1 MKVVHD
7 FFPATI
13 VAVAPGIVPDFMT
26 VTTNREDVP
35 NGNKYFERVRVVVL
49 ENDHNEQ
56 ILMIAGDHEE
66 GPRLIFREKISL
78 LNWSGSKTKDS
89 QALMESGKVIAFRKT
104 QGCSTCGSR
113 LRSWSPYITM
123 DSVKDTSK

>member
-1 MKVVHD
+1 MKVIHD

-13 VAVAPGIVPDFMT
+13 VAVAPGIVQDFMT
-26 VTTNREDVP
+26 VTTNRADVP
-35 NGNKYFERVRVVVL
+35 NGNKYFERVRVVIL
-49 ENDHNEQ
+49 ENDHSEQ

-66 GPRLIFREKISL
+66 GPRLIFREKISN

>member
-1 MKVVHD
+1 MKVLHD

-13 VAVAPGIVPDFMT
+13 VAIAPGIVPDFMT

-35 NGNKYFERVRVVVL
+35 NGNKYFERVRVVIL
-49 ENDHNEQ
+49 ENDFNEQ
-56 ILMIAGDHEE
+56 IIMIAADHHE

-89 QALMESGKVIAFRKT
+89 QALMESGKIIAFRKA

-123 DSVKDTSK
+123 DSVKDPTE

>member
-1 MKVVHD
+1 MKVIHD

-13 VAVAPGIVPDFMT
+13 VAIAPGIVQDFMT
-26 VTTNREDVP
+26 VTTNHADVP
-35 NGNKYFERVRVVVL
+35 NGNKYFERVRVVIL

-56 ILMIAGDHEE
+56 ILMVAADHHE

-78 LNWSGSKTKDS
+78 FNWSGSKTQDS
-89 QALMESGKVIAFRKT
+89 QALMASGKVIAFRKT

-113 LRSWSPYITM
+113 LRSWSPYVTM
-123 DSVKDTSK
+123 NSVKDPTE

>member
-1 MKVVHD
+1 MKIVHD

-13 VAVAPGIVPDFMT
+13 VAVAPGVLEDF
-26 VTTNREDVP
+26 TTASTDPSQFP

-49 ENDHNEQ
+49 ENEHSEL
-56 ILMIAGDHEE
+56 IFMVAGDHHS
-66 GPRLIFREKISL
+66 GPRLIFREKISN
-78 LNWSGSKTKDS
+78 LNWSGDKTKDS
-89 QALMESGKVIAFRKT
+89 QALMESGKIMAFRKA

-123 DSVKDTSK
+123 DSVKEPTE